1 MFSECT
7 THYTD
12 STRSVFVFT
21 IMFIAECP
29 QLQSQLFPT
38 VVDKVST
45 FGIVFLTE
53 VSTAVVLQFIFNVS
67 TSLSSVYVSLS

>member
-21 IMFIAECP
+21 IMFTTGTSTAAV
-29 QLQSQLFPT
+29 S
-38 VVDKVST
+38 VVFNQCRVST

-53 VSTAVVLQFIFNVS
+53 VSTAVVLQFVFSVS